1 MSSGERERSSGERS
15 GSEWSSGVQSGGE
28 RSGGERSSG
37 ERSSGDREALAQR
50 LIAIRRQLHQ
60 QPELSGEEVE
70 TTAAIKRWLSE
81 AGIRIV
87 DSGLATGVIAEIGGG
102 GNDAAEAEARM
113 RGGAEADGEAA
124 RTLATSLPAPDAA
137 RSLAADDAALGRF
150 PVVAL
155 RADIDAL
162 PIREETELSFAS
174 SVEGRM
180 HACGHDYHTAALLGA
195 ALLLQERAAELPGTV
210 RLLFQPAEEKAK
222 GAQYVIA
229 HGALEGVDAIF
240 GLHNK
245 PELPVGT
252 IGVRPGAMMAAADGF
267 VVEVDGIGTHAASP
281 EQGLDPIVVA
291 AHMITALQT
300 IVSRNVG
307 ALESAVVS
315 VTRLH
320 AGSAWNVISEQAVFD
335 GTIRTFAP
343 EVRERTRARLE
354 QIVSGIAS
362 AFGTS
367 ARVRWIQGP
376 PAVVNDA
383 HWADFAARTAAAL
396 ELTVAETPPSPAGED
411 FAFYLERTPGAFLFV
426 GTNGP
431 HPWHHP
437 AFDIDEGALIGTAEL
452 LAVLAADAL
461 TELAEATQA
470 NEVLPL

>member
-1 MSSGERERSSGERS
+1 MSSGEHSGGGWSGGERGGSERSSGK
-15 GSEWSSGVQSGGE
+15 QSGGE
-28 RSGGERSSG
+28 RET
-37 ERSSGDREALAQR
+37 LAQR

-87 DSGLATGVIAEIGGG
+87 DSRLATGVIAEIGGG
-102 GNDAAEAEARM
+102 GKADGAEAR
-113 RGGAEADGEAA
+113 GLDGAVYGGEAA
-124 RTLATSLPAPDAA
+124 GNPSTSIPATDAAPTLAVDGAT
-137 RSLAADDAALGRF
+137 LGRL

-162 PIREETELSFAS
+162 PIREETGLPYAS
-174 SVEGRM
+174 RVEGRM

-210 RLLFQPAEEKAK
+210 RLLFQPAEERAK
-222 GAQYVIA
+222 GAQYLIA

-267 VVEVDGIGTHAASP
+267 VVEVEGIGTHAASP

-315 VTRLH
+315 VTRLN
-320 AGSAWNVISEQAVFD
+320 AGSAWNVISEKAVFD

-343 EVRERTRARLE
+343 EVRERTRAKLE
-354 QIVSGIAS
+354 QIVRGVAS

-367 ARVRWIQGP
+367 AQVRWIQGP

-396 ELTVAETPPSPAGED
+396 ELTVDETPPSPAGED

-437 AFDIDEGALIGTAEL
+437 AFDIDEGALLGTAEL
-452 LAVLAADAL
+452 LAALAADAL
-461 TELAEATQA
+461 AELSAQSE
-470 NEVLPL
+470 